1 MSHSHG
7 HASGRHRW
15 RLTAAFVLVGG
26 FFVVELIVGLLS
38 GSLALLSDAGHMAA
52 DVVTLGAALVA
63 TKVATRKD
71 TSGRRTY
78 GSYRAEVFAS
88 ALAVLLMLGVGVYIG
103 IEAVLRLGQTPTV
116 ATGPM
121 LAVGVIGLVVN
132 VVSLLLLRGGAS
144 ESLNVRGAYF
154 EVVADTIGSVGVIA
168 AALLIGWTGYAW
180 WDTVIAVSIM
190 VFVLVRALSL
200 GREVLAVLGQ
210 HAPSGVEPI
219 EIIHALRELPEV
231 SDVHDLHVWT
241 LTSGMD
247 VATAHLVTTGDSAVV
262 LGAAAGVLRERFS
275 IAHATLQVEA
285 PANPTC
291 QGADW

>member
-7 HASGRHRW
+7 HAGGRHRW
-15 RLTAAFVLVGG
+15 RLTAAFVGVGS

-52 DVVTLGAALVA
+52 DVVTLVA

-88 ALAVLLMLGVGVYIG
+88 GLAVLLMLGVGVYIG
-103 IEAVLRLGQTPTV
+103 IEAVVRIGQTPTV

-121 LAVGVIGLVVN
+121 LVVGVIGLVVN
-132 VVSLLLLRGGAS
+132 VMSLLLLRGGAS

-154 EVVADTIGSVGVIA
+154 EVVADTIGSLGVIA

-219 EIIHALRELPEV
+219 EILHALRELPEV

-247 VATAHLVTTGDSAVV
+247 VATAHLVTTGDSAAV